1 VKKRKI
7 RLARQSGAQPTREE
21 RLRAKRLEDIGY
33 ATLSMPD
40 HMVGGAPRGRPDPRV
55 VPPSVITGHRDRTM
69 YVVAAA

>member
-21 RLRAKRLEDIGY
+21 WLRAKRLEDIGY

-40 HMVGGAPRGRPDPRV
+40 HMVGGVWKRLFTEDEVSFEG
-55 VPPSVITGHRDRTM
+55 SC
-69 YVVAAA
+69 